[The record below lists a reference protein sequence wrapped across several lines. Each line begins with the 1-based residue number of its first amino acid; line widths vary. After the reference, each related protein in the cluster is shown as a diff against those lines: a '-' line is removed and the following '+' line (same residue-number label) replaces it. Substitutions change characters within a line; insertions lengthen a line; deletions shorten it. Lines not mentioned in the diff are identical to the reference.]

1 MNKFLPQLA
10 LALCA
15 VCAGCFDNR
24 GRPPDAT
31 PVTSLKALA
40 ATNRADVT
48 RLYLRGGTEP
58 LKKGALADLPNLR
71 ELDLSE
77 RNLTAVPE
85 EVFAMKSL
93 EHLYLV
99 RNEFKELPDALA
111 TLPALTYLNLDG
123 NKLTGVPESLGGAV
137 KLKWLRLNENQ
148 IVSLPDSLG
157 KLGDLR
163 RFYARRNRL
172 KEVPA
177 FLKSCT
183 RLEDLAL
190 DGNFI
195 AEVPDW
201 LVKLPALKSVS
212 FSGCRITKLPDDLS
226 GWRRLDSLILSGCQ
240 IPAEEMARIR
250 KELGDVGS
258 IEQVNGKGVAVVF

>member
-1 MNKFLPQLA
+1 MDKSLPLLA

-58 LKKGALADLPNLR
+58 LEKGALADLPNLR

-77 RNLTAVPE
+77 RQLAAVPE

-212 FSGCRITKLPDDLS
+212 FSGCRITKLPNDLS

-240 IPAEEMARIR
+240 IPAEEMVRIR

-258 IEQVNGKGVAVVF
+258 IAQVNGKGVAVVF